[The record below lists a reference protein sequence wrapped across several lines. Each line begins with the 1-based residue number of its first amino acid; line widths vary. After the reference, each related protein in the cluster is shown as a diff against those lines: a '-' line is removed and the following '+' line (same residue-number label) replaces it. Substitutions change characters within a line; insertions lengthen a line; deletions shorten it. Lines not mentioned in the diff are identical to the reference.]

1 MASLWASLV
10 LLVASLALPVGAAA
24 KLAFTHGVA
33 SGDVTPF
40 SAVLWTRVNEPSRL
54 KVKVSTD
61 PGFAPAATLVRQVVA
76 RPEHDFT
83 AKLLVFPLSPATRY
97 HYHFVGPGGNVT
109 SEVGR
114 FRTPP
119 LPFVRQDVR
128 FTFTGDTDGTRE
140 HGVPAFN
147 NFEVLDRIHEEN
159 GDFFVYL
166 GDTIY
171 SDSLFAPPAATLAA
185 HRAKYKENRTYDALR
200 DLLGATSTYVIWD
213 DHEVFDNFA
222 GQTARPER
230 VANGRQAFTE
240 YMPLRTPT
248 RELGFF
254 RVFRWGR
261 DVEIFILDER
271 SFRSA
276 EAGPA
281 CLGDPAPTL
290 PAPYRSALGLGPAPP
305 RGCLDVLNDP
315 SRTMLGE
322 AQKAVFK
329 FLLRSSRATFKFVIS
344 AVPISEIFLLP
355 YDRWEGY
362 RAERDE
368 ILSFI
373 SDHDIDNVTFLTTD
387 LHTNVVADVRVSVLA
402 GSPVVVKE
410 VITGPVAEFTLLQ
423 GLVAAFGPKGAAGI
437 IALVEG
443 LNPPEFSNHNAFG
456 YALVEVDSSARSA
469 AITLKD
475 STGAILHTTV
485 P

>member
-1 MASLWASLV
+1 VASLWASLV

-248 RELGFF
+248 R
-254 RVFRWGR
+254 
-261 DVEIFILDER
+261 
-271 SFRSA
+271 
-276 EAGPA
+276 
-281 CLGDPAPTL
+281 
-290 PAPYRSALGLGPAPP
+290 
-305 RGCLDVLNDP
+305 
-315 SRTMLGE
+315 
-322 AQKAVFK
+322 
-329 FLLRSSRATFKFVIS
+329 
-344 AVPISEIFLLP
+344 
-355 YDRWEGY
+355 
-362 RAERDE
+362 
-368 ILSFI
+368 
-373 SDHDIDNVTFLTTD
+373 
-387 LHTNVVADVRVSVLA
+387 
-402 GSPVVVKE
+402 
-410 VITGPVAEFTLLQ
+410 
-423 GLVAAFGPKGAAGI
+423 
-437 IALVEG
+437 
-443 LNPPEFSNHNAFG
+443 
-456 YALVEVDSSARSA
+456 
-469 AITLKD
+469 
-475 STGAILHTTV
+475 
-485 P
+485 